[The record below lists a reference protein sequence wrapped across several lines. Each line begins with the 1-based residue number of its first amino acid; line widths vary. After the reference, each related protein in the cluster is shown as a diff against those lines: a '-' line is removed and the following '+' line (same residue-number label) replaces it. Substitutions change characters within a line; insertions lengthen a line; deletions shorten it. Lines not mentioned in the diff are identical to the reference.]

1 MAVNHQRRCCGIL
14 ERAKRTLYWQ
24 NFMGFVD
31 EYDSEGQFIGT
42 FSKYSETQTA
52 RASISAAKGAAEQE
66 MFGNLLEYDRT
77 VATKFPLDMN
87 ENSLVWLDGEKPP
100 DPHNYIVA
108 RKSQS
113 GNYTVFA
120 LKRVELSNSSANTG
134 GGSGGS

>member
-1 MAVNHQRRCCGIL
+1 MAVNHLRRCCDIL

-24 NFMGFVD
+24 NFIGYTD
-31 EYDSEGQFIGT
+31 EYDDEGQFIGT
-42 FSKYSETQTA
+42 FSKYGETQTA
-52 RASISAAKGAAEQE
+52 RASVSAAKGAAEQE

-120 LKRVELSNSSANTG
+120 LKRVELSNSATDTG
-134 GGSGGS
+134 GGSDGS

>member
-1 MAVNHQRRCCGIL
+1 
-14 ERAKRTLYWQ
+14 
-24 NFMGFVD
+24 MGFVD

-100 DPHNYIVA
+100 APHNYIVA

-120 LKRVELSNSSANTG
+120 LKRVELSSNNTANTG
-134 GGSGGS
+134 GCSGGS